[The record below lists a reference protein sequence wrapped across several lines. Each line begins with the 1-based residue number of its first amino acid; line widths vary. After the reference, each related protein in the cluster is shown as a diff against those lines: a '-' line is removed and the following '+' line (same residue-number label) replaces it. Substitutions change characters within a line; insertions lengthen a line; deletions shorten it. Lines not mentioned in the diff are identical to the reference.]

1 MPTPTLAAQEF
12 ATALAEKMKATEF
25 QFAAT
30 VFTAQGGNRYDK
42 IVQNYDHGKSPSV
55 HAFVDRATGHIL
67 KPAGWARPAKGVRY
81 LKWED
86 AIEKADPFGSYL
98 YYMR

>member
-12 ATALAEKMKATEF
+12 ATALSEKMKAKHPS
-25 QFAAT
+25 AAT
-30 VFTAQGGNRYDK
+30 VFTVHAGNRYDK
-42 IVQNYDHGKSPSV
+42 IVQNYDHGESRSV
-55 HAFVDRATGHIL
+55 HAFVDRTTGHIL

-86 AIEKADPFGSYL
+86 AIEHADRYGSYL
-98 YYMR
+98 YRTR